1 MGAPGP
7 ATASSSKS
15 RRRAKS
21 GCASSARSRSRNPP
35 SSPPSRWATA
45 EGARG
50 QGCGLPKTATIKE
63 PRTICPANAEHYGIL
78 AIIGSLRTEG
88 GSAIDQQLSP
98 EQPNV
103 RFGVDEKQ
111 VRHTFRHT
119 DQLGLDRAAVS
130 NAIRADLGRQ
140 GPATPGANIT
150 GNISV
155 SGVTIEYRAF
165 GLADG
170 TINVGR
176 ITGP

>member
-50 QGCGLPKTATIKE
+50 QGCGLPKTARIE
-63 PRTICPANAEHYGIL
+63 EHRTICPANAEHYGIL

-88 GSAIDQQLSP
+88 GSAIARQLSP
-98 EQPNV
+98 EQPNG
-103 RFGVDEKQ
+103 RFGVDENQ
-111 VRHTFRHT
+111 VRHTFRYT
-119 DQLGLDRAAVS
+119 DQLGLDRDAVS
-130 NAIRADLGRQ
+130 NAIRADLARQ
-140 GPATPGANIT
+140 GPASPGANIT